1 MELNSREGK
10 VFLEGKF
17 CGEISICPTKTLLAH
32 FPFYSPHL
40 SDNVRRGVALLVSCL
55 FHLLIFGSL
64 KYAPPLA
71 ELVLFFARY
80 SCKCVSVALCDYVL
94 VYLFSCVLCL
104 RDC

>member
-1 MELNSREGK
+1 M
-10 VFLEGKF
+10 FLEGKF

-32 FPFYSPHL
+32 FPFHSPHL

-71 ELVLFFARY
+71 GLVLFFARY

-94 VYLFSCVLCL
+94 VYLFSYVLCL